1 MKHENNKPNSPEL
14 NKDILD
20 ELSED
25 ELTDVELDPVSG
37 GVTTTYV
44 EFPPMFI
51 KAKKP
56 RPTIIHPH

>member
-1 MKHENNKPNSPEL
+1 MKNEHKNPDRDL

-37 GVTTTYV
+37 GVKVTYI
-44 EFPPMFI
+44 EFPPLFI

-56 RPTIIHPH
+56 KPTIVHL